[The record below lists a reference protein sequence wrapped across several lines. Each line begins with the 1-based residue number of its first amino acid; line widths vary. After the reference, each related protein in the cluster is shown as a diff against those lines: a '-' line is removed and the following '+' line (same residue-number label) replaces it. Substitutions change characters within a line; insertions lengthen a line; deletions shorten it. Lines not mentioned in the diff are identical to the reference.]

1 MRIPKSMAPKSMAR
15 KIVITAAP
23 VCFGVCFGLTFFKAA
38 LLVAQTGSGTAAPA
52 RPAAAVPASS
62 NTTAN
67 ANATGATLTPE
78 AAKYRA
84 FVNKYCVSCH
94 NQRTAFPAEG
104 PVRLDGAA
112 FDDLLGHAETWE
124 RVLRKLSVRA
134 MPPPGSPRP
143 PEAEYAGFTGWLVA
157 SLDRAWE
164 GRSTPGRYVVHR
176 LNRAEYANAVRDL
189 LAVDID
195 VSDLLPTDGAEFGF
209 DNIAT
214 ALKTSPLL
222 LEGYVNAAQRVSAMA
237 VGDPQVKPGATEH
250 SISREFS
257 QNGYIDGLP
266 LGTVG
271 GTVVRHVFPADAE
284 YKLSGRLVRG
294 VQEGYA
300 GVEGNDTPY
309 TFVIT
314 VDGTEVYSAPVG
326 GPKDSEIQAA
336 DLAAAQPIIDKR
348 MTGRVRVTA
357 GPHDVGFTWKER
369 PFQLQDVWEPSKRD
383 SQEIHMVAGLPKLR
397 SVSIDGPYNVFGL
410 SEGPSRQRLF
420 VCHPASAGAKSS
432 TASANS
438 PATMDDTSCATKILT
453 NLARRAYRRPV
464 TPGDVE
470 APLSFYKRARQQE
483 AGKPGGSFDDGIR
496 AGVARVL
503 SSPYFLYRI
512 EKDPVGARAGVAHPV
527 SDIELAS
534 RLSFFLWSS
543 IPDEKLLDLAAAGRL
558 REPGVLAAQA
568 QRMIGDE
575 RADALVENFTG
586 EWLQLRNLEAKVVPD
601 LILFPDFDDNIR
613 KGFRK
618 ETEQFFGY
626 ILRENR
632 SALELL
638 SADYTFLDERL
649 AQHYGIP
656 GVYGPRLRRV
666 KLTDPN
672 RRGLLGQG
680 SILSMTS
687 VATRTSPV
695 FRGKYVLSTFL
706 NTPPT
711 PPPPNVPTLDESN
724 KGAATVPKTVRAQL
738 ELHRNNAVC
747 ASCHRVIDPVG
758 FALENFD
765 SVGKWRDTG
774 ADGAP
779 LDVAGTLAD
788 GSKVNGPAALR
799 EAILSRPDAFVTVVT
814 ERMLTYAL
822 GRGLE
827 PGDMPVVRR
836 IVKKTAQNDYR
847 LSTIVMGI
855 VESAPFQ
862 MRTKLEAAESA
873 RVEPAGPAGG
883 PAGTGSVARSNN
895 VGSKKEQ
902 P

>member
-1 MRIPKSMAPKSMAR
+1 MRIQKSMAR
-15 KIVITAAP
+15 KIAVTAPLAFFGIT
-23 VCFGVCFGLTFFKAA
+23 A
-38 LLVAQTGSGTAAPA
+38 LLVAQTKTRPVAAP
-52 RPAAAVPASS
+52 
-62 NTTAN
+62 TA
-67 ANATGATLTPE
+67 E
-78 AAKYRA
+78 AARYRA
-84 FVNKYCVSCH
+84 FVDKYCVACH
-94 NQRTAFPAEG
+94 SQRTAFPADG
-104 PVRLDGAA
+104 PVRLDTSG

-134 MPPPGSPRP
+134 MPPQGSPRP
-143 PEAEYAGFTGWLVA
+143 TEAEYAGFTGWLAA

-189 LAVDID
+189 LAVQID
-195 VSDLLPTDGAEFGF
+195 VSDLLPTDGAEYGF

-237 VGDPQVKPGATEH
+237 VGDPQVRPGTTEH

-300 GVEGNDTPY
+300 GVEGNDMPY

-326 GPKDSEIQAA
+326 GPKDTELQGG
-336 DLAAAQPIIDKR
+336 DLAAAQPVIDKR

-369 PFQLQDVWEPSKRD
+369 PAQLQDVWEPSKRD
-383 SQEIHMVAGLPKLR
+383 SQEVHMVAGLPRLR
-397 SVSIDGPYNVFGL
+397 TVSIDGPYNVYGL

-420 VCHPASAGAKSS
+420 VCHPGS
-432 TASANS
+432 TA
-438 PATMDDTSCATKILT
+438 PDETCAVKILT

-464 TPGDVE
+464 ASADVD
-470 APLSFYKRARQQE
+470 APMSFYKRSRQEQE
-483 AGKPGGSFDDGIR
+483 GKPGGSFDDGIR

-512 EKDPVGARAGVAHPV
+512 EKDPAGAGAGVAHPV

-568 QRMIGDE
+568 QRMIEDE

-586 EWLQLRNLEAKVVPD
+586 QWLQLRNLEAKVVPD
-601 LILFPDFDDNIR
+601 LLMFPDFDDNIR

-626 ILRENR
+626 ILRENH

-638 SADYTFLDERL
+638 SADYTFVDERL
-649 AQHYGIP
+649 ARHYGIP
-656 GVYGPRLRRV
+656 GVYGPRFRRV
-666 KLTDPN
+666 KLSDPN

-711 PPPPNVPTLDESN
+711 PPPPNVPTLEESN
-724 KGAATVPKTVRAQL
+724 KGVAAVPKTVREQL
-738 ELHRNNAVC
+738 ELHRKNPAC

-765 SVGKWRDTG
+765 SVGNWRDAG
-774 ADGAP
+774 PDGAP
-779 LDVAGTLAD
+779 LDTSGTLAD

-799 EAILSRPDAFVTVVT
+799 EAILSRPDAFATAVT

-836 IVKKTAQNDYR
+836 IEKKAAQNDYR
-847 LSTIVMGI
+847 LSSIVMGI

-862 MRTKLEAAESA
+862 MRTKLEPAES
-873 RVEPAGPAGG
+873 VKGPA
-883 PAGTGSVARSNN
+883 ATGTVARLNN
-895 VGSKKEQ
+895 VGSQRVGPIKEQ

>member
-1 MRIPKSMAPKSMAR
+1 M
-15 KIVITAAP
+15 
-23 VCFGVCFGLTFFKAA
+23 AA
-38 LLVAQTGSGTAAPA
+38 LLVAQSAAAPVRSTAAAPV
-52 RPAAAVPASS
+52 RSTVPAVSP
-62 NTTAN
+62 A
-67 ANATGATLTPE
+67 E

-84 FVNKYCVSCH
+84 FVDKYCVACH
-94 NQRTAFPAEG
+94 NQRTAFPADG
-104 PVRLDGAA
+104 PVRLDPAA

-134 MPPPGSPRP
+134 MPPQGSPHP
-143 PEAEYAGFTGWLVA
+143 TEAEYAGFTGWLAA

-176 LNRAEYANAVRDL
+176 LNRAEYANSVRDL

-214 ALKTSPLL
+214 ALKSSPLL

-237 VGDPQVKPGATEH
+237 VGDPQVKPGTTEH

-271 GTVVRHVFPADAE
+271 GTVIRHVFPADAE

-300 GVEGNDTPY
+300 GVEGNDMPY

-348 MTGRVRVTA
+348 MMGRVRVTA

-383 SQEIHMVAGLPKLR
+383 SQEIHMIGGLPKLR
-397 SVSIDGPYNVFGL
+397 TVSIDGPYNVFGL
-410 SEGPSRQRLF
+410 SEGLSRQRLF
-420 VCHPASAGAKSS
+420 VCHP
-432 TASANS
+432 SANLDE
-438 PATMDDTSCATKILT
+438 TCATKILT

-470 APLSFYKRARQQE
+470 APISFYKRSRQS
-483 AGKPGGSFDDGIR
+483 GGSFDDGIR

-512 EKDPVGARAGVAHPV
+512 EKDPAGGGAGVAHPV

-568 QRMIGDE
+568 QRMIEDE

-586 EWLQLRNLEAKVVPD
+586 QWLQLRNLEAKVVPD
-601 LILFPDFDDNIR
+601 LLMFPDFDDNIR

-632 SALELL
+632 STLELL
-638 SADYTFLDERL
+638 SADYTFVDERL
-649 AQHYGIP
+649 AKHYGIP
-656 GVYGPRLRRV
+656 GVYGPRFRRV
-666 KLTDPN
+666 KIADPN

-680 SILSMTS
+680 SILAMTS

-706 NTPPT
+706 NTPPS
-711 PPPPNVPTLDESN
+711 PPPPNVPTLEESN
-724 KGAATVPKTVRAQL
+724 KGVAAVPKTVREQL
-738 ELHRNNAVC
+738 ELHRKNPAC

-765 SVGKWRDTG
+765 SVGNWRG
-774 ADGAP
+774 AGLDGAP
-779 LDVAGTLAD
+779 LDTSGTLAD

-799 EAILSRPDAFVTVVT
+799 EAILSRPDAFATIVT

-836 IVKKTAQNDYR
+836 IEKKAAQNDYK
-847 LSTIVMGI
+847 LSAIVMGI

-873 RVEPAGPAGG
+873 VN
-883 PAGTGSVARSNN
+883 PAGTATVARSSN
-895 VGSKKEQ
+895 VGSQKEQ

>member
-1 MRIPKSMAPKSMAR
+1 MKSPAS
-15 KIVITAAP
+15 KIGITAA
-23 VCFGVCFGLTFFKAA
+23 LLSSAA
-38 LLVAQTGSGTAAPA
+38 AAQQ
-52 RPAAAVPASS
+52 PAASADTV
-62 NTTAN
+62 
-67 ANATGATLTPE
+67 
-78 AAKYRA
+78 KYRA
-84 FVNKYCVSCH
+84 FADKYCVTCH
-94 NQRTAFPAEG
+94 NKRAALPADD
-104 PVRLDGAA
+104 PVNLEPAA
-112 FDDLLGHAETWE
+112 FDDLLGHAGTFE

-134 MPPPGSPRP
+134 MPPQGMPRP
-143 PEAEYAGFTGWLVA
+143 SEAEYAGFTNWLAA

-164 GRSTPGRYVVHR
+164 AKSTPGRFVVHR

-222 LEGYVNAAQRVSAMA
+222 LEGYVNAAQRVAAMA
-237 VGDPQVKPGATEH
+237 VGDPQVKPGTTEH

-257 QNGYIDGLP
+257 QNGYIEGLP

-326 GPKDSEIQAA
+326 GPKDDEIQAA

-348 MTGRVRVTA
+348 MTGRARITA

-369 PFQLQDVWEPSKRD
+369 PFQVQDVWEPSRRD
-383 SQEIHMVAGLPKLR
+383 SQEIHMVGGMPKLR
-397 SVSIDGPYNVFGL
+397 SVSIDGPYNVYGL
-410 SEGPSRQRLF
+410 SEGPSRRRLF
-420 VCHPASAGAKSS
+420 VCHPGAGADES
-432 TASANS
+432 
-438 PATMDDTSCATKILT
+438 SCAEKILT
-453 NLARRAYRRPV
+453 NLVRGAYRRPV
-464 TPGDVE
+464 TPADVE
-470 APLSFYKRARQQE
+470 APMSFYKRSRQS
-483 AGKPGGSFDDGIR
+483 GGNFDDGIR

-503 SSPYFLYRI
+503 SSPNFLYRI
-512 EKDPVGARAGVAHPV
+512 EKDPAVAPAGVAHPV

-558 REPGVLAAQA
+558 RAPGVLTGQVA
-568 QRMIGDE
+568 RMLADE
-575 RADALVENFTG
+575 RSGALVENFTG
-586 EWLQLRNLEAKVVPD
+586 QWLQLRNLEAKVVPD
-601 LILFPDFDDNIR
+601 LLMFPDFDDNIR
-613 KGFRK
+613 QGFRE
-618 ETEQFFGY
+618 ETELFFGY

-638 SADYTFLDERL
+638 SADYTFVDERL
-649 AQHYGIP
+649 ARHYGLP
-656 GVYGPRLRRV
+656 GVYGPQFRRV
-666 KLTDPN
+666 KLTNPN

-706 NTPPT
+706 NTPP
-711 PPPPNVPTLDESN
+711 PQPPPNVPTLDESN
-724 KGAATVPKTVRAQL
+724 KAVPTIPKTVRAQL
-738 ELHRNNAVC
+738 ELHRKNQPC
-747 ASCHRVIDPVG
+747 ASCHRAIDPVG

-765 SVGKWRDTG
+765 SVGRWRDTG
-774 ADGAP
+774 PDGAA
-779 LDVAGTLAD
+779 LDVVGTLAD
-788 GSKVNGPAALR
+788 GSQVNGPSAL
-799 EAILSRPDAFVTVVT
+799 EQAILGRPDAFVTVVT
-814 ERMLTYAL
+814 EKMLTYAL

-827 PGDMPVVRR
+827 PADMPVVRR
-836 IVKKTAQNDYR
+836 IVKKAAQNDYR
-847 LSTIVMGI
+847 LSTVVLGI

-862 MRTKLEAAESA
+862 RRTKLEAPPESA
-873 RVEPAGPAGG
+873 E
-883 PAGTGSVARSNN
+883 TGKGYEVAVKVVKSNTR
-895 VGSKKEQ
+895 E
-902 P
+902 